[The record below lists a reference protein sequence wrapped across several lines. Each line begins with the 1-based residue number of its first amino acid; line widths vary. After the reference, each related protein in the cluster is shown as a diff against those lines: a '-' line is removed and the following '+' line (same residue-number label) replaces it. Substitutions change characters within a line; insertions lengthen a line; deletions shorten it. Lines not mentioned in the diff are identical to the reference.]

1 MKKTLFIA
9 ITFFMFLSLY
19 SQQSFYDIENIK
31 KLSTN
36 SNKIYGV
43 TVMNAKIRPAP
54 TPAEEPIEYL
64 DLLDTVQLIDFYEG
78 YWAVKFNDTYGY
90 LSELF
95 LEHTPK
101 IEKLRDSLMVEKQF
115 EKEVELEIKQLN
127 DKAKALTDWYNDS
140 LERIEEEKRLVAAKI
155 FYRKLDNLLMLSLDN
170 QWELLSNIDGFVG
183 YIEDESKKG
192 NKEEHIGC
200 SCVNRKG
207 VFDENKYWQK
217 FFTQPK
223 SLLVPFLID
232 KMADTTIIKLRRY
245 YYILTEGILAVYSLE
260 FIYKKN
266 WYNLSKDYS
275 RNTSQNENKRVL
287 YYRDTEPYFLDQFLK
302 NKDELIKMQNHWRA
316 LYKKKSK

>member
-1 MKKTLFIA
+1 
-9 ITFFMFLSLY
+9 MFLSLY

-31 KLSTN
+31 KLS
-36 SNKIYGV
+36 SNPDKFYGV
-43 TVMNAKIRPAP
+43 TVMDAKIRPAP

-115 EKEVELEIKQLN
+115 EKAVELEIKQLN

-140 LERIEEEKRLVAAKI
+140 IKRIEEEKRVVEDKI
-155 FYRKLDNLLMLSLDN
+155 VYRKLDY
-170 QWELLSNIDGFVG
+170 LLSFSIEHQWKLLINIRGFVG
-183 YIEDESKKG
+183 YIEDENKKG
-192 NKEEHIGC
+192 KHEEHIMC
-200 SCVNRKG
+200 SCGDRKS
-207 VFDENKYWQK
+207 VFIENKYWNK

-223 SLLVPFLID
+223 LLLVPFLID
-232 KMADTTIIKLRRY
+232 KMADSSMTRLFRY
-245 YYILTEGILAVYSLE
+245 DVLTEGELAVYCLE

-266 WYNLSKDYS
+266 WYNLSKEYPS
-275 RNTSQNENKRVL
+275 NTSNKKNKPDF
-287 YYRDTEPYFLDQFLK
+287 YYRDKELLFLDRLLK
-302 NKDELIKMQNHWRA
+302 NKDELNNLQNHWRA
-316 LYKKKSK
+316 LYKKNPK